1 MSAERRGA
9 CRVGLVLVL
18 LLTAPACGSAS
29 DAPQRHEV
37 WFSGPPGDDGYEL
50 RERCEP
56 VAHYLTERLG
66 VDFRYVAFTDLDE
79 VVEAFERDE
88 VQLVWLS
95 GIAGARAPMFVKG
108 SQVVAQGALDPTRH
122 SYFVAHEDTGL
133 TLSKAFPEDL
143 RGTNFTFGPKASTSS
158 HVMPEYFLNRFAG
171 HGARAF
177 FGSPDHFAESEAS
190 VAKLVESA
198 AFQTGVLDHRT
209 YDRMVEEGRLD
220 RSRCRVV
227 WVTPDYPDA
236 HWLAH
241 PSLAAFGPDFI
252 ERLQEALVTIDAP
265 ELLDALGSPE
275 GLVPA
280 SNADF
285 KPLVEMAIELE
296 LMY

>member
-1 MSAERRGA
+1 MSERRRGSWRLA
-9 CRVGLVLVL
+9 PVLAL
-18 LLTAPACGSAS
+18 LSTAAACGSES
-29 DAPQRHEV
+29 DAPRPQEV
-37 WFSGPPGDDGYEL
+37 WFSGPPGDDVAEL
-50 RERCEP
+50 QERCEP
-56 VAHYLTERLG
+56 VARYLTERLG
-66 VDFRYVAFTDLDE
+66 VDFRYVAFSDLDQA
-79 VVEAFERDE
+79 VDAFQHDE

-95 GIAGARAPMFVKG
+95 GIAGARAPIFVKG
-108 SQVVAQGALDPTRH
+108 TEVLAQGALEPTRH

-143 RGTNFTFGPKASTSS
+143 RGTNFTFGPKASTAS
-158 HVMPEYFLNRFAG
+158 HVMPEYFLSRFVG
-171 HGARAF
+171 SSGEAF
-177 FGSPDHFAESEAS
+177 FGSPDHFAESDAA

-198 AFQTGVLDHRT
+198 TFQTGVLDQRT
-209 YDRMVEEGRLD
+209 YDRMVEEGMLD
-220 RSRCRVV
+220 RRRCRVV

-252 ERLQEALVTIDAP
+252 ERLQEALLTIDDP
-265 ELLDALGSPE
+265 ELLEALGSPE

-280 SNADF
+280 ANADF